1 MEILGDLPAGQGP
14 LSVRQE
20 DRCCGDNG
28 GGGVCLLGGRGGGGN
43 RAGLFYFTFLPEL
56 LEKLGDWWGIL

>member
-28 GGGVCLLGGRGGGGN
+28 GGGVVFCGGGEVEGT
-43 RAGLFYFTFLPEL
+43 GQVYF
-56 LEKLGDWWGIL
+56 ILHFCLSC